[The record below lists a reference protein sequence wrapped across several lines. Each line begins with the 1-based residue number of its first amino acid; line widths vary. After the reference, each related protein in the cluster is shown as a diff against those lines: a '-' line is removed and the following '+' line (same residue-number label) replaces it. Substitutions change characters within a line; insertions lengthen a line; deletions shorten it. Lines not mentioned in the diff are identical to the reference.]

1 MIANQR
7 LILAALVLVIGISA
21 FVWRAV
27 SPPIPMKDSGP
38 KQVVFIAG
46 GDSHRK
52 GEHEHKGGTK
62 LLAEKFKAAYPD
74 SETLVIQGWPD
85 DLTSLKEASTIVVF
99 SDGGNDHFLIP
110 HLTKLDQIL
119 AKGTGLVML
128 HFALEIPKGEGGQ
141 YLQKWIGGYFE
152 TDWSVNPVF
161 TASFDSIPKHPVT
174 NGVKPFAIKD
184 EWYYHMRFVNRMN
197 GVTPILQTLPPESTL
212 QLKDGSH
219 SNNKFVRKAVLEKK
233 EPQVMAWAYDR
244 PAIGR
249 GFGFTGA
256 HIHANWQNDNFRKL
270 VLNAIAWTAQMK
282 VPDEGINS
290 TRPTPEELE
299 KSSKKI

>member
-1 MIANQR
+1 MVANQR
-7 LILAALVLVIGISA
+7 WILAGLVIIIGVSA
-21 FVWRAV
+21 FLWRAV
-27 SPPIPMKDSGP
+27 SPPVPPKVKGP
-38 KQVVFIAG
+38 KQIVFIAG
-46 GDSHRK
+46 GDSHGK
-52 GEHEHKGGTK
+52 GEHEHKGGTT
-62 LLAEKFKAAYPD
+62 LLAEKFKAAYPE

-85 DLTSLKEASTIVVF
+85 DLTPLKEANTIVVF
-99 SDGGNDHFLIP
+99 CDGGGDHLLAP
-110 HLTKLDQIL
+110 HLSKLDQIL

-141 YLQKWIGGYFE
+141 YFQKWIGGYFE
-152 TDWSVNPVF
+152 TDWSVNPIF

-212 QLKDGSH
+212 QLKDGTH
-219 SNNKFVRKAVLEKK
+219 SNNKFVRKAVLENK
-233 EPQVMAWAYDR
+233 EPQIMAWTYDR

-256 HIHANWQNDNFRKL
+256 HMHTNWQDDNFRKL
-270 VLNAIAWTAQMK
+270 VLNAIAWTAQMN
-282 VPDEGINS
+282 VPDEGIVSAKPSN
-290 TRPTPEELE
+290 EELE
-299 KSSKKI
+299 KLSKQI